1 MDFQDKSD
9 DEDNMWAV
17 IEITGETTLKYK
29 VRSNLF
35 SGSPLN
41 HDSYAL
47 HFFVL
52 RCLPLAFI
60 QACQLTGLHQV
71 RWAGLDPAT
80 GKPWP
85 QDWVPKKDVTS
96 DLVDAWR
103 AKGIKA
109 KGRRHS
115 SSPAWT
121 GTVQPPK
128 RRRSAMKEEM
138 EEDEEDR
145 NDSVISVRKGS
156 WKDGSRVNKPLSSS
170 SKTTPHSASSSLPSD
185 AKAKRLHSRSPATTK
200 TNSAVSKSPQATSR
214 ASTSSSSTLQRKRK
228 RPSTRSSEDELDL
241 LSKRRK
247 VDTSNISL
255 NAISLAQG
263 DSMPETSRRF
273 PELEQRTPDP
283 LFLQSDS
290 PEPERE
296 LGVWRE
302 PESSKTAAPVATDS
316 GVESPKDTLPGPF
329 ISRSEMVRAMTE
341 GLNAAGMHVVLGLDS
356 GQNVHKS
363 LEDNLHS
370 QETRR
375 LNDQAVH
382 DRAPDTKTCSSATS
396 GLRNDEDLEA
406 LEGSTGTEKAQADN
420 AVVDGSVAPVG
431 GGMLADNE
439 APDSSKVPFL
449 ELQDVD
455 TDDDQ
460 SYLIRFDSAKND
472 HIPTSLPQARRAT
485 SIDTSGRTAEGQPDN
500 MYTRLDDGSR
510 EHLHPH
516 LSANEARNRKEE
528 ASTTDLEQTRVGAE
542 HVERSHEVIEENERD
557 KILDMELQY
566 PDDDELDD
574 VHDDPASPTAEQT
587 IHDLQRQ
594 LSDKCA
600 ELAQKDVQ
608 ISLLQRLSC
617 ANTTTT
623 PPNGSSASSNTVLQ
637 PSGLTTFLEQRIA
650 WLEDDAKRWRQAA
663 QFIIRKDELN
673 SDSDKRELDRVKGEL
688 SEMRARAEEAERL
701 LASMRSEEER
711 RLAFSASAG

>member
-1 MDFQDKSD
+1 MDLQDKSD

-52 RCLPLAFI
+52 RCLPLAFM
-60 QACQLTGLHQV
+60 QACQLTVLHQV

-156 WKDGSRVNKPLSSS
+156 WKDGWHVNKPLSSS

-247 VDTSNISL
+247 VDTLNISL
-255 NAISLAQG
+255 NTISLAQG
-263 DSMPETSRRF
+263 ESMPETSRRV

-296 LGVWRE
+296 LEVWQE
-302 PESSKTAAPVATDS
+302 PEQSKTAAPVATDN
-316 GVESPKDTLPGPF
+316 GVDSTKDTLPGPS
-329 ISRSEMVRAMTE
+329 ISRSEMVRAMTA
-341 GLNAAGMHVVLGLDS
+341 GLSAAGMHVVLGLDS
-356 GQNVHKS
+356 GQNVHNS
-363 LEDNLHS
+363 LEDKLHS

-396 GLRNDEDLEA
+396 GPRNDEHSEA
-406 LEGSTGTEKAQADN
+406 LEGNAGTEKAQADN

-431 GGMLADNE
+431 GADNE

-485 SIDTSGRTAEGQPDN
+485 SIDTSERTAEGQPDN
-500 MYTRLDDGSR
+500 MYKRLDDESR

-528 ASTTDLEQTRVGAE
+528 ASTTGLEQTRVGAE

-574 VHDDPASPTAEQT
+574 VHDDPASSPAEQT
-587 IHDLQRQ
+587 IRDLQRQ

-608 ISLLQRLSC
+608 ISLLQRHSC
-617 ANTTTT
+617 ANKTTT
-623 PPNGSSASSNTVLQ
+623 PTTTSSASSNTVLQ
-637 PSGLTTFLEQRIA
+637 SSGLTTFLEQRIA

-663 QFIIRKDELN
+663 EFIIRKDELKA
-673 SDSDKRELDRVKGEL
+673 DSDMRELDRVKGEL
-688 SEMRARAEEAERL
+688 LEMRVRAEEAERL
-701 LASMRSEEER
+701 LSSMRSEEER
-711 RLAFSASAG
+711 RLALSASAG